1 MKKLP
6 KIFQNEVLINVK
18 NNKKVYDSLKDSVS
32 VVNNKEKKVIKK
44 DNNKKILTV
53 KEKIKELVKGND
65 YIFNTE
71 VTLVFDD
78 SEKVCNIAGIVN
90 NHIITMDNEIIKIDD
105 LKDIKY

>member
-6 KIFQNEVLINVK
+6 KIFQNEVLNNVK

-71 VTLVFDD
+71 VTLVFDND
-78 SEKVCNIAGIVN
+78 EKVCNIAGIVN